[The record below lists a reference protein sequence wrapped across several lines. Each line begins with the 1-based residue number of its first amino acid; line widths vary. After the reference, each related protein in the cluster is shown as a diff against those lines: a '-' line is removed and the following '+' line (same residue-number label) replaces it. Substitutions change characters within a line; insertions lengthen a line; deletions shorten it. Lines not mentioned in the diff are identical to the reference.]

1 MRNLKLLFPS
11 LRQLAGIS
19 VRQCSSK
26 SEAQGVAEVK
36 GLAYNYVEKKKGLY
50 KPQHTI
56 EEQIKYM
63 ASQVYENT
71 YKGLP
76 IHKWYRRNVKGQ
88 LYLQPPPRMFCIDK
102 EGKFNVNHACP
113 VCRDEYLFFDY
124 RNPELIKQFLEPGTD
139 EPMEILK
146 TGLCREQY
154 TMLQAQLLK
163 AKEHGTFPFAIEF
176 RYFDYKLYY
185 PNWKASAKGE
195 FDEEE
200 IPSRAT
206 TDIFAMHPDPL
217 VEFPE
222 HHRDSGN
229 SWDEWWTRH
238 EKFARKAK

>member
-1 MRNLKLLFPS
+1 M
-11 LRQLAGIS
+11 
-19 VRQCSSK
+19 
-26 SEAQGVAEVK
+26 
-36 GLAYNYVEKKKGLY
+36 
-50 KPQHTI
+50 
-56 EEQIKYM
+56 
-63 ASQVYENT
+63 
-71 YKGLP
+71 
-76 IHKWYRRNVKGQ
+76 
-88 LYLQPPPRMFCIDK
+88 
-102 EGKFNVNHACP
+102 
-113 VCRDEYLFFDY
+113 
-124 RNPELIKQFLEPGTD
+124 IKQFLEPGTD

-154 TMLQAQLLK
+154 TMLQAHLLK
-163 AKEHGTFPFAIEF
+163 AKEHGTLPFAIEF

-206 TDIFAMHPDPL
+206 TDIFSMHPDPL

-222 HHRDSGN
+222 HHRDSRN